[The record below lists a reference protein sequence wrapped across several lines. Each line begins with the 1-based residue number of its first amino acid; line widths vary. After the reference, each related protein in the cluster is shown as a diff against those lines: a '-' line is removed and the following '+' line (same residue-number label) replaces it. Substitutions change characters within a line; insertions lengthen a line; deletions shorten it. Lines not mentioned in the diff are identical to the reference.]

1 MATKISDSI
10 TYVGIDD
17 LSTRLFE
24 AQYPT
29 PKGMSYNSYVILDD
43 RIAVMDSV
51 EAGGGE
57 AWIADILAATERR
70 EPDFLVVHHME
81 PDHSACILQAL
92 ERFPNLTLVASAPA
106 LKMVPQFF
114 PEINIDGR
122 TLTVKEGSELDLGHH
137 KLTFYTAP
145 MVHWPEV
152 LVSYESTSRTLFSAD
167 AFGKFGAIQAGGE
180 WTDEARRY
188 YINIVGR
195 YGAQVQSL
203 LKKLMPVTVDR
214 IAPLHGPVLDAP
226 LDKYLGL
233 YDAWSSYR
241 PETRGVLVAYASIYG
256 GTAEAALELADKL
269 RSEGVEEIVTIDLTT
284 GSLSEA
290 VAQAFRMSHIVL
302 ASATYDAGLFP
313 AMHDFIH
320 HLNLKNF
327 RNRTVGYIENGSW
340 APVAAKR
347 MSALMATMPDIV
359 DLSPVVTVRSRLDA
373 ASRAKLHEL
382 DNAVKASLANG

>member
-1 MATKISDSI
+1 
-10 TYVGIDD
+10 
-17 LSTRLFE
+17 
-24 AQYPT
+24 
-29 PKGMSYNSYVILDD
+29 
-43 RIAVMDSV
+43 
-51 EAGGGE
+51 
-57 AWIADILAATERR
+57 
-70 EPDFLVVHHME
+70 
-81 PDHSACILQAL
+81 
-92 ERFPNLTLVASAPA
+92 
-106 LKMVPQFF
+106 MVPQFF

-382 DNAVKASLANG
+382 ANAVKASLANG

>member
-145 MVHWPEV
+145 MVHWP
-152 LVSYESTSRTLFSAD
+152 
-167 AFGKFGAIQAGGE
+167 
-180 WTDEARRY
+180 
-188 YINIVGR
+188 
-195 YGAQVQSL
+195 
-203 LKKLMPVTVDR
+203 
-214 IAPLHGPVLDAP
+214 
-226 LDKYLGL
+226 
-233 YDAWSSYR
+233 
-241 PETRGVLVAYASIYG
+241 
-256 GTAEAALELADKL
+256 
-269 RSEGVEEIVTIDLTT
+269 
-284 GSLSEA
+284 
-290 VAQAFRMSHIVL
+290 
-302 ASATYDAGLFP
+302 
-313 AMHDFIH
+313 
-320 HLNLKNF
+320 
-327 RNRTVGYIENGSW
+327 
-340 APVAAKR
+340 
-347 MSALMATMPDIV
+347 
-359 DLSPVVTVRSRLDA
+359 
-373 ASRAKLHEL
+373 
-382 DNAVKASLANG
+382 

>member
-1 MATKISDSI
+1 M
-10 TYVGIDD
+10 
-17 LSTRLFE
+17 
-24 AQYPT
+24 
-29 PKGMSYNSYVILDD
+29 
-43 RIAVMDSV
+43 
-51 EAGGGE
+51 
-57 AWIADILAATERR
+57 
-70 EPDFLVVHHME
+70 
-81 PDHSACILQAL
+81 
-92 ERFPNLTLVASAPA
+92 
-106 LKMVPQFF
+106 
-114 PEINIDGR
+114 
-122 TLTVKEGSELDLGHH
+122 
-137 KLTFYTAP
+137 
-145 MVHWPEV
+145 
-152 LVSYESTSRTLFSAD
+152 
-167 AFGKFGAIQAGGE
+167 
-180 WTDEARRY
+180 
-188 YINIVGR
+188 
-195 YGAQVQSL
+195 
-203 LKKLMPVTVDR
+203 
-214 IAPLHGPVLDAP
+214 
-226 LDKYLGL
+226 
-233 YDAWSSYR
+233 
-241 PETRGVLVAYASIYG
+241 LVAYASIYG

-382 DNAVKASLANG
+382 ANAVKASLANG